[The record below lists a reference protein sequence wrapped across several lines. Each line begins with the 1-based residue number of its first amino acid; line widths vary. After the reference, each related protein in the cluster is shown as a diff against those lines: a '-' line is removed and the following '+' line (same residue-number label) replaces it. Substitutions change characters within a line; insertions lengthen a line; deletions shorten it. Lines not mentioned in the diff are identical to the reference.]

1 MKVFISS
8 LISGYEPLRDAARRA
23 ITTLRNEVIMA
34 EDFAAQPNSSQIAC
48 LQGVRAAD
56 VVVLILG
63 PDYGFVP
70 GGSAISATHQEYREA
85 RGTRPILA
93 FIQQGIDAQPEQSA
107 FIDEVQAW
115 EGGLFRRGFNTAADL
130 HEAITQ
136 SLHDYIV
143 SNATEPVD
151 QEDLI
156 SKAKALIP
164 AERQNQHSAT
174 LLELAIVGGPF
185 QQILRPIEIK
195 NSALGEELQQKALFG
210 ENRLLDRT
218 KGSVVGLD
226 GPDLVIQQ
234 DRGGSFRLT
243 EQGAVAFRLPLED
256 TDARDRMTGFSGM
269 LIIEEIVRDRLQS
282 SLGYAAATIEHIDP
296 SQRLTHL
303 GIAAFISGS
312 EYRTWKTRAQ
322 QSSMGGSLQMGMG
335 QVERAPISMVIRRAA
350 LRLDRTP
357 LIEDILVPLRRQFS
371 ER

>member
-1 MKVFISS
+1 MQ
-8 LISGYEPLRDAARRA
+8 LN
-23 ITTLRNEVIMA
+23 T
-34 EDFAAQPNSSQIAC
+34 QPNSSRIAC

-70 GGSAISATHQEYREA
+70 AGSAISATHQEYREA
-85 RGTRPILA
+85 RGTTPILA
-93 FIQQGIDAQPEQSA
+93 FIQQGIDAQPEQRA

-115 EGGLFRRGFNTAADL
+115 EGGLFRRGFNDVTDL

-143 SNATEPVD
+143 ATATGPVD

-156 SKAKALIP
+156 TKATALIP

-174 LLELAIVGGPF
+174 ILELAIVGGPV
-185 QQILRPIEIK
+185 QQILRPIEIE
-195 NSALGEELQQKALFG
+195 NPALGEEVQQQALFG

-226 GPDLVIQQ
+226 GSDLVIRQ
-234 DRGGSFRLT
+234 DRGGSIRLT
-243 EQGAVAFRLPLED
+243 EKGAVAFRLPLED
-256 TDARDRMTGFSGM
+256 TEANDRMSGFSGL
-269 LIIEEIVRDRLQS
+269 LIIEEIVRERLQS
-282 SLGYAAATIEHIDP
+282 ALGYAAATLERID
-296 SQRLTHL
+296 STQRLTHL
-303 GIAAFISGS
+303 GVAVFISGS

-322 QSSMGGSLQMGMG
+322 QSSMGGCFHMGMG
-335 QVERAPISMVIRRAA
+335 QSERIPISTVIRRAA
-350 LRLDRTP
+350 LRMDRTP
-357 LIEDILVPLRRQFS
+357 LIEDLLVPLRRQFS